1 MKSLQKLDIDKSLGE
16 VFKEYRIKNNL
27 TQENIAEELEIS
39 VKYISRIENG
49 KEYPKPENFAKICDV
64 LHTSPKDFYDFN
76 HHETKQDIV
85 HELTHIIH
93 NASFKDL
100 QFYKK
105 VINSY
110 LESK

>member
-1 MKSLQKLDIDKSLGE
+1 MLDIAKSFGKKLQKIRKS
-16 VFKEYRIKNNL
+16 KRI
-27 TQENIAEELEIS
+27 TQEQLAEKVALDTMT
-39 VKYISRIENG
+39 ISRIENG